1 MTINEIKKKIL
12 LYLASYAA
20 IKKKKNEW
28 EGKEREEI
36 EGNVPK

>member
-1 MTINEIKKKIL
+1 MTINEIKKIL
-12 LYLASYAA
+12 LYLTGYAA

-28 EGKEREEI
+28 ERKKREEI